1 MPEFKSLA
9 DRQADRERSQQLMA
23 ERKKALQQAP
33 KPPPKPA
40 RPPKPVLP
48 AAPPQTA
55 PVRPPR
61 PWATVRV
68 PTSGLRYS
76 SRSSGEEVWL
86 QPWSVKL
93 VNTVLQAAEHGG
105 THLCL
110 VWPAKLDSVV
120 PLHAAATLERVAA
133 TDLRGIRTLLYPGT
147 HATRAALQAQL
158 ANRDQLAA
166 CYCSLFKVDQK
177 GPTVAQSWT
186 TSPSFLAA
194 LDALNDVRHW
204 HPEVPFPSLAELVP
218 VFVFDDVNKGW
229 QAPVHSA
236 LERTLAK
243 VERRADRQSIRKK
256 VSQEW
261 QAAERAPSALLVLHH
276 TTKKDSWKAA
286 LKSPVLGT
294 ATLPEVLLL
303 DASSSAQRTHYNAV
317 YRIPAFLRFAD
328 ETQLKDVGRVV
339 VTDDPKTFFVLRAQL
354 AEGGRAVTTHVLA
367 AEAAPQD
374 ALFCAAPAPTN
385 WVPAL
390 RTLSN
395 FSVGIV
401 DEAAAQAAHKFQ
413 KLANEAGSEDTPV
426 HQALVEACLYIL
438 RMSNMPAGYQD
449 LTAFSGEEGAN
460 PFMVQ
465 KSAWTYVD
473 GLVREQLAL
482 GSMHHLR
489 QRVEAALA
497 KAAQL
502 IDDWKDA
509 TPMASRLLTEVSRN
523 TKSSKANCVL
533 VMPSSKYVELA
544 QRYLSRKLG
553 EKWAEIERR
562 IEWHTLSTVGKTL
575 ATERKGWHF
584 VFVGVNPD
592 VLRLLVAHPDIPHGT
607 AVLVAYKQA
616 ESALTTLTSMKTLDE
631 LKPYKGRM
639 GLLAQ
644 ELEKRIREVPDTS
657 AITRLIDRPLTF
669 KLEEESSSNGGGDA
683 AYYRFELEGGKSAY
697 AAGWVYKF
705 LPDKDPAFRRVAASS
720 VKEHDFIFDMSDEL
734 KLKVEETLVMNGPR
748 SGARQY
754 VDPLRMFLRMFHE
767 RVQGRCQLLC
777 SSEKRSVRAREIH
790 ARMVELDAG
799 AKDCRVGRV
808 YYWLDMPDSAD
819 TRPHASKDKQFFKL
833 FCRALDI
840 EGAEAE
846 EHWKLVRSNRL
857 LNQHL
862 GRELTLRYAEV
873 LFQQESAQTYR
884 KVSEAEVKALQQ
896 EALRCVFR
904 VERVVPPQSKST
916 AKS

>member
-9 DRQADRERSQQLMA
+9 DRQADRQRSLLLTA
-23 ERKKALQQAP
+23 ERKKALKKAS
-33 KPPPKPA
+33 KPPPKPTPPPKQAFSTATPPVAPA
-40 RPPKPVLP
+40 RPE
-48 AAPPQTA
+48 
-55 PVRPPR
+55 R
-61 PWATVRV
+61 PWASVRV
-68 PTSGLRYS
+68 PGSGLRFY
-76 SRSSGEEVWL
+76 SRSSNAEVRL

-110 VWPAKLDSVV
+110 VWPAKLDSIA
-120 PLHAAATLERVAA
+120 PIHAIATLERVTA
-133 TDLRGIRTLLYPGT
+133 TDLRGMRTLLYPGT

-158 ANRDQLAA
+158 ADRNQLSA
-166 CYCSLFKVDQK
+166 CYCNLFKVDHT
-177 GPTVAQSWT
+177 GLTVAQSST
-186 TSPSFLAA
+186 NSPSFLAA
-194 LDALNDVRHW
+194 LDALNDVRNW
-204 HPEVPFPSLAELVP
+204 HPEVSSPSFAELVP
-218 VFVFDDVNKGW
+218 AFVFDDANKGW
-229 QAPVHSA
+229 RAPSHSA

-261 QAAERAPSALLVLHH
+261 QAADRAPSALLVLHH
-276 TTKKDSWKAA
+276 STKKDSWKAA
-286 LKSPVLGT
+286 LKAPALG
-294 ATLPEVLLL
+294 AASLPEVLLL
-303 DASSSAQRTHYNAV
+303 DASGQAQRTDYNAV
-317 YRIPAFLRFAD
+317 HRIPTFLRFAE
-328 ETQLKDVGRVV
+328 ETPLKDVGRVV
-339 VTDDPKTFFVLRAQL
+339 ITDDPKTFFVMRAQL
-354 AEGGRAVTTHVLA
+354 AEGGRVVTTHVLA
-367 AEAAPQD
+367 AESHPQD
-374 ALFCAAPAPTN
+374 TLFSSAPAPRD
-385 WVPAL
+385 WVPAM

-401 DEAAAQAAHKFQ
+401 DEAAAQIARKFQ
-413 KLANEAGSEDTPV
+413 TLANEAGAEDTAA
-426 HQALVEACLYIL
+426 HRALVEACLYIL

-449 LTAFSGEEGAN
+449 LTALSGEEGVS
-460 PFMVQ
+460 PFTAQ
-465 KSAWTYVD
+465 KNAWTYVD

-489 QRVEAALA
+489 LRVESALS

-502 IDDWKDA
+502 IDDWTDA
-509 TPMASRLLTEVSRN
+509 TPMASRLLAEVSR
-523 TKSSKANCVL
+523 KAKPPRANCVL
-533 VMPSSKYVELA
+533 VMPSSKYVDLA

-553 EKWAEIERR
+553 AKWPEIECAL
-562 IEWHTLSTVGKTL
+562 EWHTLSTVGKTL
-575 ATERKGWHF
+575 ATDRNGCHF
-584 VFVGVNPD
+584 VFVGMNPE

-616 ESALTTLTSMKTLDE
+616 DSALTTLTGMKTLEE

-644 ELEKRIREVPDTS
+644 ELERRIREVPDTT
-657 AITRLIDRPLTF
+657 AITRLVDRPMTF
-669 KLEEESSSNGGGDA
+669 SLEEQASGNSGSEA

-697 AAGWVYKF
+697 AAGWIYKF
-705 LPDKDPAFRRVAASS
+705 FPDDDPAFRRVPASS
-720 VKEHDFIFDMSDEL
+720 IKEHDFIFDMDDEL

-777 SSEKRSVRAREIH
+777 SSKKRSVRAREIH
-790 ARMVELDAG
+790 ARMVALDNA
-799 AKDCRVGRV
+799 AKGCRVGRV
-808 YYWLDMPDSAD
+808 YYWLDIPSSAD
-819 TRPHASKDKQFFKL
+819 TRPHAAQHKQFFKL

-840 EGAEAE
+840 EDLEAE

-873 LFQQESAQTYR
+873 LFQQESAQAYR
-884 KVSEAEVKALQQ
+884 KVSDAEVKLLQQ
-896 EALRCVFR
+896 DALRCVFR
-904 VERVVPPQSKST
+904 VERIVPPQPKSSF
-916 AKS
+916 KR